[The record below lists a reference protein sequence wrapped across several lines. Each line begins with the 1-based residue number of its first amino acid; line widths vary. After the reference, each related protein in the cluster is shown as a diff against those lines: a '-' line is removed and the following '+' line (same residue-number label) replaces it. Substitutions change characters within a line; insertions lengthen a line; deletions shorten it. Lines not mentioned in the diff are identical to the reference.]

1 MNHNTQPEIVTEED
15 PSSGKKYL
23 LPFILVVSLFF
34 LWGMAHNLD
43 SILIPHLKKACNLSN
58 SQSTLIDTSVFFA
71 YFLMAIPAGMILK
84 KWGYKATMISGLL
97 AFAFGAFL
105 FVPAANNLSYITFL
119 IALFII
125 GCGLTMLETSANP
138 YAAVLGNPS
147 KATSRLNLA
156 ASFNGLAAMVA
167 PLIGGL
173 FILSGKSHT
182 KEELA
187 AMTEASRN
195 SYFLEEAA
203 SVKTPYITLGII
215 LLVIAVIF
223 YFIHLP
229 EIKTKSVD
237 GEAKGSFFGALR
249 HKHLRWAVIAQFF
262 YVGAQVCVTS
272 FFIRMAQQGGGF
284 DEKTAASY
292 LAIYGLLFTVGRFAG
307 TALLQFIA
315 SNKLLAI
322 YAVISVLLSI
332 VAISGSGVVIVYALG
347 GLGFF
352 MSIMFPTIFALGIDG
367 IGEDTKPGSSWL
379 IMSIVG
385 GAILPFG
392 MGSLIDMYGDN
403 IQIGYSIPLVCY
415 LIILYFGLRGY
426 KIAHK

>member
-1 MNHNTQPEIVTEED
+1 
-15 PSSGKKYL
+15 
-23 LPFILVVSLFF
+23 
-34 LWGMAHNLD
+34 
-43 SILIPHLKKACNLSN
+43 
-58 SQSTLIDTSVFFA
+58 
-71 YFLMAIPAGMILK
+71 
-84 KWGYKATMISGLL
+84 
-97 AFAFGAFL
+97 
-105 FVPAANNLSYITFL
+105 
-119 IALFII
+119 
-125 GCGLTMLETSANP
+125 
-138 YAAVLGNPS
+138 
-147 KATSRLNLA
+147 
-156 ASFNGLAAMVA
+156 
-167 PLIGGL
+167 
-173 FILSGKSHT
+173 
-182 KEELA
+182 
-187 AMTEASRN
+187 
-195 SYFLEEAA
+195 
-203 SVKTPYITLGII
+203 
-215 LLVIAVIF
+215 
-223 YFIHLP
+223 
-229 EIKTKSVD
+229 
-237 GEAKGSFFGALR
+237 
-249 HKHLRWAVIAQFF
+249 
-262 YVGAQVCVTS
+262 
-272 FFIRMAQQGGGF
+272 MAQQGGGF

-332 VAISGSGVVIVYALG
+332 VAIAGSGVVIVYALG